1 MYTEHW
7 VAANPEVKP
16 VDLGCESIENWLLPP
31 ISTITIVI
39 ITQQKLIII
48 LPSVGGWKA
57 EPT

>member
-1 MYTEHW
+1 

-39 ITQQKLIII
+39 ITPQKLIII